1 MTLLRDLVVELN
13 RFLGSVPY
21 LMSAL
26 RLAVLLL
33 VGVPLI
39 LFVSRVAQRRGQQ
52 RLSPQ
57 GAMLAAKASRYLGLA
72 MVFFIAMKELG
83 FELAPLLGAAGILG
97 VAVGFASQTSVS
109 NIISGLFL
117 LSERPFASGDVIDI
131 GGITGTVMSID
142 LLSVKLRTF
151 DNRFVRVPNETLI
164 KSTFINVTR
173 HPIRRL
179 DLTFGVAYKEDIGR
193 VLAILRDVADRNP
206 WCLDEPEPVI
216 QFVGFGPSELQVFFG
231 VWFARDDFMRLR
243 GTIVR
248 QIKERLDRE
257 GIEIPFPHQALYAG
271 QATAPFP
278 IRIVGDAGGSA
289 DQRPPTPAGAPR
301 SA

>member
-1 MTLLRDLVVELN
+1 MGFIVDFHGLVKEFFNPERLSTLI
-13 RFLGSVPY
+13 
-21 LMSAL
+21 
-26 RLAVLLL
+26 RLAL
-33 VGVPLI
+33 
-39 LFVSRVAQRRGQQ
+39 LFVVGLPLVFLIGKWLKASLSKK
-52 RLSPQ
+52 LSPQ
-57 GAMLAAKASRYLGLA
+57 QGMIFSKLVIYSG
-72 MVFFIAMKELG
+72 IAVIAFSVLNEVG
-83 FELAPLLGAAGILG
+83 FKFSHLLGAAGILG
-97 VAVGFASQTSVS
+97 IAIGFASQTSVS